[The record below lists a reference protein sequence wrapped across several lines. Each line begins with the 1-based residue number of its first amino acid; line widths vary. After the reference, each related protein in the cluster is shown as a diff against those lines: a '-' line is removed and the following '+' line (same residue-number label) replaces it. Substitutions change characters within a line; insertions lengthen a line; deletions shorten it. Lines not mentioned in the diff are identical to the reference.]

1 MYIIFEEHQYDAGL
15 VQDVLREISTL
26 QDVEQ
31 KVSVSYVGY
40 YYNTKLKDCV
50 FILPKVLLKWDK
62 KTGRDYVFGVRS
74 EDKDDA
80 SITPENII
88 TPEGQQK
95 FLSPEYRKFVYEF
108 AVWVY
113 RALRVYK
120 EDKESDSKILFYK
133 SLPQEGNGRRQK
145 ASTLLDVILSLIRF
159 SIVNQDFVLF
169 TVKNLHAGHNK
180 INWTRTIAKSQ
191 AVMQHG
197 APVYMQPVNKR
208 KMVNFD
214 EELFIIFFSIIN
226 YVNEQYG
233 FSAPINLHFD
243 IIPAKQ
249 FERYLTGLGKRRL
262 MEIRYK
268 YFSDKALELWE
279 LCYAF
284 FEFNH
289 QLNINV
295 EQKEY
300 LLAKNFNIVFEAIID
315 ELIGDPRS
323 KIPQGL
329 KDQDDGKRVDH
340 MYEDIAL
347 DDVDGSKGKSIY
359 YIGDS
364 KYYKHGHPLGRE
376 SVYKQFTYARNV
388 IQWNM
393 DLFNGKLKDESEEGR
408 RRLRDK
414 NTEGYNVTPNFFIS
428 AFVDENRNYDAPAVD
443 EDQEDGNIR
452 PHGEKGENHTH
463 ISYHVEDRLF
473 DRDTLIVSHYDVNF
487 LYVLYLYARNK
498 QGEKAWWKEKV
509 RGIFR
514 KEIRKVLED
523 KYNFYALKPKQEQGD
538 DVYFKEHFK
547 DILGKIY
554 RPDGNEAVYSLALPQ
569 DDNDPDNAAALK
581 ALGVDEFFHR
591 QGVKLG
597 DDLEGKLKGFDTQ
610 SLAKP
615 TKLCAIIVQ
624 PKDHILAWCETE
636 HIVPIAQHLV
646 TDLGALANAE
656 YLIMVNTETDEYR
669 AFGLTHN
676 IKFMTNEELKARGYS
691 QAILLA
697 YIVVEIEN
705 TNVNIDF
712 APSSFELRLGYETKM
727 LELLDN

>member
-74 EDKDDA
+74 EDKDDT

-88 TPEGQQK
+88 TPEGQQR
-95 FLSPEYRKFVYEF
+95 FLSLEYRKFVYEF

-120 EDKESDSKILFYK
+120 EDKNSDSKILYYK

-262 MEIRYK
+262 LEIRYK

-315 ELIGDPRS
+315 DLIGDPRNE
-323 KIPQGL
+323 IPQGL

-340 MYEDIAL
+340 MYKDIAL
-347 DDVDGSKGKSIY
+347 DDVDGSEGKSIY

-393 DLFNGKLKDESEEGR
+393 DLFNGKLKDESEEGTR
-408 RRLRDK
+408 SLRDN

-428 AFVDENRNYDAPAVD
+428 AFVDENRNYDAPIVD
-443 EDQEDGNIR
+443 ETQEDGNIR

-509 RGIFR
+509 RAIFR
-514 KEIRKVLED
+514 QEIRKVLQD
-523 KYNFYALKPKQEQGD
+523 KYNFYALKPKQQQGD

-547 DILGKIY
+547 DVLGKIY
-554 RPDGNEAVYSLALPQ
+554 QPDGSETVYSLALAK
-569 DDNDPDNAAALK
+569 DNNDPNNAATLAK
-581 ALGVDEFFHR
+581 MGVTDAFHYKM
-591 QGVKLG
+591 VNLG
-597 DDLEGKLKGFDTQ
+597 DDLRKELENKETKP
-610 SLAKP
+610 AIKP
-615 TKLCAIIVQ
+615 TKTCAIMVQ
-624 PKDHILAWCETE
+624 PQDFILAWCETE
-636 HIVPIAQHLV
+636 GIVPIAQYLV
-646 TDLGALANAE
+646 TDLGLLANAE
-656 YLIMVNTETDEYR
+656 FLIMLNTDSGEYR
-669 AFGLTHN
+669 VFGLTHN
-676 IKFMTNEELKARGYS
+676 IKFMTNEELKAKDYPK
-691 QAILLA
+691 AINSA
-697 YIVVEIEN
+697 YIVVGIKK
-705 TNVNIDF
+705 TDVLIDF
-712 APSSFELRLGYETKM
+712 DPSSFDPRTGYETKM
-727 LELLDN
+727 LEVLNS